1 MLLERLLWDCW
12 PPHHSVLLP
21 MKAVAA
27 SPCPCPAGGV
37 EVGVASSVGAA
48 SLMPAVARVV
58 QLTRGHFQSQAYGN
72 F

>member
-37 EVGVASSVGAA
+37 EVGFASSVGAA
-48 SLMPAVARVV
+48 SLMPAVAGGARFVPGV
-58 QLTRGHFQSQAYGN
+58 AHLGAL
-72 F
+72 